1 VDDTFHFSVDMPRG
15 FRTCRQ
21 HGSALNPRKWVSLS
35 IWNESRKEALI
46 MDTSVLVRTVAGVL
60 AVAVLSV
67 IVIRRKQK
75 AS

>member
-1 VDDTFHFSVDMPRG
+1 
-15 FRTCRQ
+15 
-21 HGSALNPRKWVSLS
+21 
-35 IWNESRKEALI
+35 
-46 MDTSVLVRTVAGVL
+46 MDTSMLVRTVAAIL